1 MVWPKHRQICT
12 FKLNMATLLLNELKQ
27 GQKAI
32 IRSFNNEFLS
42 AKLIEMGC
50 LPGEEISLSRTA
62 PLGCPLAIHIA
73 GYELSL
79 RKQEAAAVLVELVA

>member
-1 MVWPKHRQICT
+1 MI
-12 FKLNMATLLLNELKQ
+12 LLSELKI

-32 IRSFNNEFLS
+32 VRAFSNDVLS
-42 AKLIEMGC
+42 SKLVEMGC

-62 PLGCPLAIHIA
+62 PLGCPLAVTVS

-79 RKQEAAAVLVELVA
+79 RKQEADTVLIDLLS